1 MIHIKQELIRSLSF
15 DDEPII
21 KMELNS
27 PEKTLKVFIEGASI
41 LDTTNALFKDR
52 MDMWLGKGALTFKNW
67 NQLTVYCKKHQ
78 NEEPLTLNACEFE
91 QLQDILIFEE
101 GENFVK
107 ISGQGAQSGH
117 WNEWMIVGS
126 QYDGEFEE
134 YDITA

>member
-1 MIHIKQELIRSLSF
+1 MIYIKQELIRSLSF

-78 NEEPLTLNACEFE
+78 HEEPLTLNECEFE

-107 ISGQGAQSGH
+107 ISGQGSQSGH
-117 WNEWMIVGS
+117 WTEWMIVGS
-126 QYDGEFEE
+126 QYDGDFEE
-134 YDITA
+134 YDVTA